1 MKQINALSNDHWY
14 SLDHSKSSCYH
25 CHNKGTH
32 QKSDLLKVFFIQD
45 DHHHENL
52 LVCRSM
58 SLFHHLISNLVNTSA
73 SFYNA
78 VQGISAGTPWTI
90 FNNESL
96 FVLAIKQPKRT
107 HSSQPLNGLNS
118 HEHPRDLFVLPITIA
133 LVVKEPNSSNSL
145 VHPMDQRGCID
156 SHGWS
161 QFIVEAD
168 PSSKTIESF
177 DFPSEG
183 LTELDC
189 LSQTV
194 MI

>member
-1 MKQINALSNDHWY
+1 MKQINALSNDHCY

-32 QKSDLLKVFFIQD
+32 QKSDLLKVFFTQD

-58 SLFHHLISNLVNTSA
+58 SLFHHLVSNLVCHTSA

-107 HSSQPLNGLNS
+107 HSSHPLNGLNS

-133 LVVKEPNSSNSL
+133 LVVKEPNSSHNL

-156 SHGWS
+156 SMVGHN
-161 QFIVEAD
+161 
-168 PSSKTIESF
+168 
-177 DFPSEG
+177 
-183 LTELDC
+183 
-189 LSQTV
+189 LSLKQTPLPKLLRV
-194 MI
+194 LIFHLKG